1 MELLTTNVATRCHVL
16 SRVTCHAA
24 QSRGRV
30 VKSIVLIMRLHL
42 RNVNTNYLLRDAEL
56 VTVTQCDEDIY
67 LQGLCRVDTVS
78 ILSIYSIYP
87 GYWGHV
93 IVTDIVIP

>member
-67 LQGLCRVDTVS
+67 RVYAEW
-78 ILSIYSIYP
+78 I
-87 GYWGHV
+87 H
-93 IVTDIVIP
+93 